1 MSYSLNK
8 EATKSFHVSAFSGV
22 SNVTDVTD
30 TPEPHDIRTYTNM
43 SAVKEETSKTS
54 ATTATP
60 TVVAPSGQ
68 TSNAASTSYANVLQN
83 LEAKK
88 GAIAKSGTDDVAVA
102 DSDNKENQPNL
113 KTIKSWS
120 EEAAAVEAD
129 TENLSNTVAE
139 ASSSVTGEKRAANT
153 DAGAENSSEIDDN
166 NDFVPVVS
174 HHRRDR
180 KKPRK
185 EKPFG
190 RESGRQ
196 SGNEKLT
203 SGGGGPRSG
212 GGNGNGN
219 GNGNAGS
226 GEGGKNK
233 RVGGAG
239 GNVSGDK
246 DVDKKYIS
254 RARQRGGSPRK
265 GAAGG
270 APKSPKDRKDTS
282 PSVSVENTSSGN
294 EAKSSDAETPAA
306 GPNGVPVAPPQPK
319 KYVAAPPPKVN
330 AWKVSEFFLFLIIK
344 QLN

>member
-1 MSYSLNK
+1 
-8 EATKSFHVSAFSGV
+8 
-22 SNVTDVTD
+22 
-30 TPEPHDIRTYTNM
+30 M
-43 SAVKEETSKTS
+43 SAAKEETSKTS

-68 TSNAASTSYANVLQN
+68 TSTPASTSYANVLQN

-88 GAIAKSGTDDVAVA
+88 GAITKSETDDVAVA

-120 EEAAAVEAD
+120 EEAAAVEAA
-129 TENLSNTVAE
+129 TENLPNTVVE
-139 ASSSVTGEKRAANT
+139 ASASVTGEKRAANT

-190 RESGRQ
+190 RERQ
-196 SGNEKLT
+196 SGNGNNTNEKLT
-203 SGGGGPRSG
+203 SGGGGQRSG

-219 GNGNAGS
+219 GGG

-233 RVGGAG
+233 RIGGVGT
-239 GNVSGDK
+239 
-246 DVDKKYIS
+246 S
-254 RARQRGGSPRK
+254 RPRQRAGSPRK
-265 GAAGG
+265 GVTGG
-270 APKSPKDRKDTS
+270 APKSPKERKDTS
-282 PSVSVENTSSGN
+282 PSASVENTSSGN
-294 EAKSSDAETPAA
+294 EAKSSDAETPAT
-306 GPNGVPVAPPQPK
+306 GPNGAPVAPPQPK

-330 AWKVSEFFLFLIIK
+330 AWKVSEFFFFFLLK
-344 QLN
+344 QFN